1 MIKLVSTTNAVRLSF
16 LIALLKDAGIQ
27 VHIFDEN
34 IAALEA
40 GIGAFP
46 RRIMVSSK
54 QLFTAK
60 ALLEAEKELYD
71 D

>member
-46 RRIMVSSK
+46 RRIMVSSNK
-54 QLFTAK
+54 LFTAK